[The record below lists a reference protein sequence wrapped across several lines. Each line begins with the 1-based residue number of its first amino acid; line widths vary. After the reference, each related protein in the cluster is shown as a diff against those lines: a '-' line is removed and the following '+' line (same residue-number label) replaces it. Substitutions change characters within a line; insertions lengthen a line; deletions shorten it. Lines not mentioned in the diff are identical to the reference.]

1 MELSRRKIA
10 DGIYASCLPGE
21 KFKVNSI
28 TLGINMPLDIESVTA
43 ANLLTRVLKR
53 GCEKYPDIGAIERKL
68 DDLYAAGLALGV
80 NRSGE
85 SHYLCIYT
93 DFLSSLYTED
103 CDIINEVVDMI
114 GEILLNPLTENCAFN
129 SEYVK
134 GEKKNLADDIDSL
147 INNKAKY
154 ARNRCIELMCEN
166 EAYSISMLGDKAVL
180 DKITPEQLLS
190 FHNTILKSG
199 QIEILYT
206 GDTSFFEKV
215 CDALIRVFATLCRN
229 YSYVESNCEVKAGA
243 EKLREISEQME
254 VNQGKLAMGLR
265 TGITNTDPDIGALI
279 VANEIFG
286 GSPNSKL
293 FMNVREK
300 MSLCYYCSSSL
311 DAVKGLM
318 FINAGIE
325 SDNYTVARDA
335 ILAQLKAV
343 QNGEFTDDEFDSAIN
358 SLTNSYKSVSDSIS
372 ALESWYMP
380 RIFRGETD
388 TPETRLT
395 QIASVTKDDVK
406 RAAGRICPDLIFFL
420 RGSTKEA

>member
-1 MELSRRKIA
+1 
-10 DGIYASCLPGE
+10 
-21 KFKVNSI
+21 
-28 TLGINMPLDIESVTA
+28 
-43 ANLLTRVLKR
+43 
-53 GCEKYPDIGAIERKL
+53 
-68 DDLYAAGLALGV
+68 
-80 NRSGE
+80 
-85 SHYLCIYT
+85 
-93 DFLSSLYTED
+93 
-103 CDIINEVVDMI
+103 
-114 GEILLNPLTENCAFN
+114 
-129 SEYVK
+129 
-134 GEKKNLADDIDSL
+134 
-147 INNKAKY
+147 
-154 ARNRCIELMCEN
+154 
-166 EAYSISMLGDKAVL
+166 MLGDKAVL

-215 CDALIRVFATLCRN
+215 CNALVRVFTPLCRN
-229 YSYVESNCEVKAGA
+229 YSYVESSCEVKAGA
-243 EKLREISEQME
+243 EKLREIDEQME

-300 MSLCYYCSSSL
+300 MSLFYYCSSSL